1 MLVNTDIIPH
11 IIHDDIYVSVLDLYD
26 IKLYFKYWAIESVYQ
41 VVYTRIY
48 GYFKGHRYIAINEIQ
63 VSKKVSF
70 MGYILI

>member
-11 IIHDDIYVSVLDLYD
+11 IIHDEIYVSVFYLYD
-26 IKLYFKYWAIESVYQ
+26 IKLYFKYQTIESVYQ

-48 GYFKGHRYIAINEIQ
+48 GYFKGHRYITINEIQ
-63 VSKKVSF
+63 VGKKVSF